1 MSDSDNGSE
10 QKGVNRRQF
19 LSAGAI
25 PLAAAAIL
33 PAAAVAQSAT
43 SGDGSR
49 NARRDGVV
57 RVGMIGAG
65 RNLQRVQIPGFRKI
79 AGCELVAVANS
90 SLASSQR
97 VADEFNIP
105 KAYANWKELLED
117 DEIDA
122 ISIGTPPYMHR
133 IVTLAALE
141 RGKHVLSQA
150 RMARNVEEARDML
163 DASRRYPDLVT
174 QVVPMSQSYWQDNLL
189 TKMIEDGYVG
199 EILSVELQRL
209 QTGRAELTG
218 GQGFADFGGELSWRH
233 QQELGGY
240 NALNV
245 GQTYEEAMRWL
256 GRGRRVMAMSKIHVP
271 FRRDSDGHMVSV
283 DVPDH
288 LDIMYELANGAQV
301 HMKISATTGLSTGN
315 QTWIY
320 GTEGTIFADADRKIY
335 AGKRGDS
342 RLSEVPNP
350 NSQQAHYRVE
360 EEFVNAIRGTE
371 RVKMNTFEVGV
382 AYMEFIEAVYRSSRS
397 GQAVYLPL

>member
-1 MSDSDNGSE
+1 MSNSDK
-10 QKGVNRRQF
+10 KGVNRRQF
-19 LSAGAI
+19 LSAGAL
-25 PLAAAAIL
+25 PFAAAAIM
-33 PAAAVAQSAT
+33 PAAGAAHASGSEVAPGEGGQKEP
-43 SGDGSR
+43 
-49 NARRDGVV
+49 NQGVI

-65 RNLQRVQIPGFRKI
+65 RNLQRVQIPGFR
-79 AGCELVAVANS
+79 AMPDCELVAVANS
-90 SLASSQR
+90 SLTSSRR
-97 VADEFNIP
+97 VADEFDIP
-105 KAYANWKELLED
+105 KAYANWKELVQD

-133 IVTLAALE
+133 VVTLAALE

-163 DASRRYPDLVT
+163 DASREYPELVT
-174 QVVPMSQSYWQDNLL
+174 QVVPMSQSYWKDNLL

-199 EILSVELQRL
+199 EILSVELQRI

-218 GQGFADFGGELSWRH
+218 ERGFADFGGELSWRH

-256 GRGRRVMAMSKIHVP
+256 GRGRRVMAMSKVHVP
-271 FRRDSDGHMVSV
+271 FRRDGDGRMVSV

-301 HMKISATTGLSTGN
+301 HMKLSATAGLSTGN

-320 GTEGTIFADADRKIY
+320 GTEGTIFADNDRKIY

-342 RLSEVPNP
+342 NLTELRNPESE
-350 NSQQAHYRVE
+350 QARYRVE
-360 EEFVNAIRGTE
+360 EEFINAIRGKE
-371 RVKMNTFEVGV
+371 RVRMNTFEVGV